1 MTTLPARDGR
11 LFDLGSRV
19 ALVTGAS
26 SGLGVTFARALASAG
41 ADLTIAARR
50 ADGLSR
56 TASTIE
62 GLGRRCLA
70 VPTDVTSE
78 SQVERLVA
86 AAIDTYGRIDILVNC
101 AGTIGGHRMDDTR
114 VEEFEGILR
123 SNVVSAF
130 ICCQKVGPHM
140 CERGGGRIINI
151 ASVFGLVAGRPR
163 GPSLSY
169 VTSKHALVGLTKEL
183 AVQWARRGVTV
194 NAIAPAY
201 FQSEMVTS
209 EFLHREDFVRDL
221 EVMSAMGRP
230 GELSELEG
238 VMVFLAS
245 EASSYITGQT
255 ICVDG
260 GWTVR

>member
-11 LFDLGSRV
+11 LFDLSARV

-50 ADGLSR
+50 SDRLSR
-56 TASTIE
+56 TAATIE

-78 SQVERLVA
+78 SQVERLVE

-101 AGTIGGHRMDDTR
+101 AGTIGGHRIEDTSA
-114 VEEFEGILR
+114 EEFEGILR

-130 ICCQKVGPHM
+130 ICCRKVGPYM
-140 CERGGGRIINI
+140 CERGAGRVINI

-169 VTSKHALVGLTKEL
+169 VASKHALVGLTKEL
-183 AVQWARRGVTV
+183 AMQWARMGVTV

-209 EFLHREDFVRDL
+209 EFLGREDFMRDL

-245 EASSYITGQT
+245 DASSYITGQT

-260 GWTVR
+260 GWTAR

>member
-1 MTTLPARDGR
+1 MTTLPARGRR

-50 ADGLSR
+50 SDLLAR

-62 GLGRRCLA
+62 GSGRRCLA

-78 SQVERLVA
+78 SQVERLVE
-86 AAIDTYGRIDILVNC
+86 AAIDTFGRIDILVNC
-101 AGTIGGHRMDDTR
+101 AGTIGGHRIEDTS
-114 VEEFEGILR
+114 VGEFEGILR

-130 ICCQKVGPHM
+130 ICCQKVGPYM
-140 CERGGGRIINI
+140 CERGAGRVINI

-183 AVQWARRGVTV
+183 AMQWARRGVTV

-209 EFLHREDFVRDL
+209 ELLGREDFVRDL

-230 GELSELEG
+230 GDLSELEG
-238 VMVFLAS
+238 VVVFLAS
-245 EASSYITGQT
+245 DASSYITGQT

-260 GWTVR
+260 GWSVR

>member
-11 LFDLGSRV
+11 LFDLCSKV

-50 ADGLSR
+50 SDRLSR
-56 TASTIE
+56 TAATIE

-78 SQVERLVA
+78 SQVERLVE

-101 AGTIGGHRMDDTR
+101 AGMIGGHRIEDTSA
-114 VEEFEGILR
+114 EEFEGILR

-130 ICCQKVGPHM
+130 ICCRKVGPYM
-140 CERGGGRIINI
+140 CERGAGRVINI

-183 AVQWARRGVTV
+183 AVQWARRGITV

-209 EFLHREDFVRDL
+209 EFLHREDFMRDL

-245 EASSYITGQT
+245 DASSYITGQT